1 MKTSIYLASLLLLT
15 GLFPLA
21 ISGQTLDQA
30 QRFSHA
36 GQYAQ
41 AESAFQQLLSQ
52 QTQSAEVHL
61 ARGFNFSWWG
71 RYTDALQSFSEALKT
86 QPGNFEAQK
95 GAAFTLLYKGNA
107 RQAAQAFENLTV
119 TAPSDYDLFIGK
131 GLAYQADKQY
141 RKAQTAFSRALELR
155 PQSAEARQFLQSASQ
170 APAFLETDIWL
181 GFSRLD
187 GNVNQFNLRGAQL
200 SLQASKKWRALLKY
214 DNSLALDILNLA
226 RRDRNAPLISAGLVR
241 EWNGKLLSET
251 EYGLRFLDD
260 NQTQHLLSAGQV
272 FFLPQNARI
281 KAGAFLGFGQNL
293 DTEWM
298 AYASYNVP
306 LSEKFR
312 IEPTYYFIQPPNA
325 PGPEHRLQLGLQ
337 YQTRKGYQLNL
348 YGLYG
353 NTLIQEGDGRE
364 ALFGWS
370 LTALAPFS
378 NIAWAQLSLRQ
389 EKGVFYNFTSAALGL
404 KVRINK

>member
-1 MKTSIYLASLLLLT
+1 MKTSLYLTLLLL
-15 GLFPLA
+15 LWSFSRA
-21 ISGQTLDQA
+21 QA
-30 QRFSHA
+30 QDLAQARQLSQS
-36 GQYAQ
+36 GRYAE
-41 AESAFQQLLSQ
+41 AESAFSQLLVQ
-52 QTQSAEVHL
+52 QPQHAETLL

-71 RYTDALQSFSEALKT
+71 RYAEALQAFSDALDA

-95 GAAFTLLYKGNA
+95 GAAFTLLYQGKA
-107 RQAAQAFENLTV
+107 KEAAQAFENLT
-119 TAPSDYDLFIGK
+119 AREPSAYDLFIGK
-131 GLAYQADKQY
+131 GLAHQAAKDY
-141 RKAQTAFSRALELR
+141 RKAQMAFKRALELQ
-155 PQSAEARQFLQSASQ
+155 PQSAEARQFLQAAAL

-187 GNVNQFNLRGAQL
+187 ADVNQFNLRGAQL
-200 SLQASKKWRALLKY
+200 SVQAAKKWRALFKY

-241 EWNGKLLSET
+241 EWNGKSLSEA
-251 EYGLRFLDD
+251 EYGLRFLEEK
-260 NQTQHLLSAGQV
+260 QTQQLISAGQV
-272 FFLPQNARI
+272 FFLPNNSRL
-281 KAGAFLGFGQNL
+281 KAGGLLGFGQNL

-298 AYASYNVP
+298 AYASYNAP
-306 LSEKFR
+306 LGEKFR
-312 IEPTYYFIQPPNA
+312 LEPTYYFIQPPNA

-337 YQTRKGYQLNL
+337 YQSRMGYQLNL

-353 NTLIQEGDGRE
+353 NTLIQEGEGRE
-364 ALFGWS
+364 PLFGWS

-378 NIAWAQLSLRQ
+378 NIAWAQLTLRQ